1 MTEDNNKIVNL
12 TNEEKQIITNN
23 YYKKNEKHNFFDF
36 NNLVCVKPWGHE
48 FLIYQNQKIG
58 IWFLKLKNGHKTSL
72 HCHFNKDTFIIVLKG
87 SVKVDLINNQI
98 LNLNCMDSIFLPH
111 YNFHGLGSF
120 SEESYIIEIEIYNNS
135 INFTDKN
142 DLLRIN
148 DQYHRPDNNY
158 QTSINTIKENL
169 EDYNYFK
176 LDEQFCSTI
185 CDVDFDVIKI
195 TSNNLNNYNNNKNSN
210 YNILLNGVIY
220 QHGKYIKEGS
230 IIKNFDDIQMI
241 EDEITI
247 LTLEKFDYQDD
258 KKIIHNLE
266 QLKII
271 IQDLKKTNKQLV
283 LSSGC
288 FDILHVGHIKN
299 LIEAKKMGDILMVC
313 LSNDEQIK
321 KLKGD
326 TRPVNNYED
335 RINIFKTIKYVD
347 YVILYNETNIDT
359 EETLGEIMKIVD
371 PNIWAKGSDYKVD
384 EIFKK
389 HPYLKKIKLI
399 DNIENKSTT
408 KIIQKIE
415 NINK

>member
-1 MTEDNNKIVNL
+1 
-12 TNEEKQIITNN
+12 
-23 YYKKNEKHNFFDF
+23 
-36 NNLVCVKPWGHE
+36 
-48 FLIYQNQKIG
+48 
-58 IWFLKLKNGHKTSL
+58 
-72 HCHFNKDTFIIVLKG
+72 
-87 SVKVDLINNQI
+87 
-98 LNLNCMDSIFLPH
+98 
-111 YNFHGLGSF
+111 
-120 SEESYIIEIEIYNNS
+120 
-135 INFTDKN
+135 
-142 DLLRIN
+142 
-148 DQYHRPDNNY
+148 
-158 QTSINTIKENL
+158 
-169 EDYNYFK
+169 
-176 LDEQFCSTI
+176 
-185 CDVDFDVIKI
+185 
-195 TSNNLNNYNNNKNSN
+195 
-210 YNILLNGVIY
+210 
-220 QHGKYIKEGS
+220 
-230 IIKNFDDIQMI
+230 MI

-335 RINIFKTIKYVD
+335 RINLFKTIKYVD